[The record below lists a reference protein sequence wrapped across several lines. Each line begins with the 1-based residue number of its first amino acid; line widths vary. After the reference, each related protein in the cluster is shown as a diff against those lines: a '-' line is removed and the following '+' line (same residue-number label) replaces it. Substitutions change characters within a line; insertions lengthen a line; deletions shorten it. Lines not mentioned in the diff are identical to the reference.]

1 MPASGPVPRELH
13 EAKGAAG
20 QILDLDVLLVL
31 GQRVAPYARGPHFR
45 REKERE
51 TCASEGCVEGGL
63 TERSQAAHAKRAFE
77 DEESFVLADQM

>member
-1 MPASGPVPRELH
+1 VPASGPVPRELH

-45 REKERE
+45 REKE
-51 TCASEGCVEGGL
+51 
-63 TERSQAAHAKRAFE
+63 
-77 DEESFVLADQM
+77 